1 MKKIILSAALFV
13 LCGKASALTCSQLA
27 KIADDNGI
35 AYGTKYSFVV
45 KGSKGFRTY
54 FHSAPSSEC
63 KIKQLFLIPKD
74 SVIAYQEFKNQN
86 RTWIYVMYIDKNGN
100 DTSGWVKA
108 RDFKVSGSLSPAR

>member
-100 DTSGWVKA
+100 DTEGWVLEN
-108 RDFKVSGSLSPAR
+108 DFKISGSISPR